1 MGGFFSW
8 SNVDSNRRIY
18 GAAASS
24 ATGSSDEPV
33 GTGLAEPSMSA
44 REDSMTSFSC
54 VADSASNSS
63 SEGVAPTKVAQS

>member
-1 MGGFFSW
+1 MGGFFSLEK
-8 SNVDSNRRIY
+8 DSNRRVD

-24 ATGSSDEPV
+24 ATGSPDEPV

-44 REDSMTSFSC
+44 REDSMGTFSS
-54 VADSASNSS
+54 VTDSTCNSS